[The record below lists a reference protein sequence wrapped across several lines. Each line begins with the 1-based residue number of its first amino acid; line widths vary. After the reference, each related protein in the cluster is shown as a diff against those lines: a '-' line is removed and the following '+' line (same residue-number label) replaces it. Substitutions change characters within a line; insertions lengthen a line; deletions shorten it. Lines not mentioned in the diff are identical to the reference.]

1 MGKEGSRASYGLE
14 VIHHGAISAEQGC
27 KAAWQEIGFGIGI
40 CCIPI
45 SWISSLFRK
54 NATRVEELKAVV
66 HATLQVPHLWRFSF
80 VQPISYELKFS
91 CVTSDSPSMLF
102 SAEAHGQ
109 LTPAGKKKA
118 TRGPA
123 APKQKQAISFRAGM
137 TKVFI
142 IRSHAWDP
150 GLCKS

>member
-1 MGKEGSRASYGLE
+1 MALKSYIMERFQRNKGARQHGKKLALE
-14 VIHHGAISAEQGC
+14 LRFVPFQSPG
-27 KAAWQEIGFGIGI
+27 
-40 CCIPI
+40 
-45 SWISSLFRK
+45 SSLFRK

-80 VQPISYELKFS
+80 VQPIMTYELTFS
-91 CVTSDSPSMLF
+91 CVTSDSLSMLF

-137 TKVFI
+137 IKVFI